1 MGMMRPRL
9 YYNTAQELQT
19 WESLLE
25 AIKDQGILSYVNTH
39 LNPTQGAKTT
49 EESSNALKV
58 ELTATSIQ
66 TKEELIAACQINTD
80 EWEVANF
87 RVSTWTQKEDGAQ
100 LYAVKCTFKRKENN
114 SFNEYIKRLEKGLT
128 RHVRGQ
134 IKHVAAQTE
143 NVTLINIFDAHIDK
157 VCRAIETGEESTI
170 EENCNRFREAVD
182 YLLSNMAAPELIIFP
197 VGNDLFNVNDCRG
210 TTKKG
215 TPQETTTN
223 FIDAFEI
230 GLNLIS
236 ECIDKIAAVAP
247 VYVPIIAGNHAEDL
261 ENILGVALKKLYS
274 KTDTVEIEATRIER
288 KYKKFGLNLFMFS
301 HGDKAKNKINA
312 IPSIMAVEKP
322 DLWSSTQYRFAIY
335 GDIHHEQRHELNG
348 VTALFFRSMSSQ
360 DKWHHSMGYV
370 GSRKTA
376 YALTFSKCGRY
387 TNTSTI
393 NF

>member
-1 MGMMRPRL
+1 MGMMRKRI
-9 YYNTAQELQT
+9 YYRTPNERNT
-19 WESLLE
+19 WEALIE
-25 AIKDQGILSYVNTH
+25 KIKEQGILSYVNTH
-39 LNPTQGAKTT
+39 SNPTQGAKTT
-49 EESSNALKV
+49 EESNNALKV

-66 TKEELIAACQINTD
+66 TKEELIAACKID
-80 EWEVANF
+80 LYEWEVEKF
-87 RVSTWTQKEDGAQ
+87 RCKEWERSKDGKILNSIQ
-100 LYAVKCTFKRKENN
+100 CTFKRISNS
-114 SFNEYIKRLEKGLT
+114 SFNEYIKRLEQGLT
-128 RHVRGQ
+128 NHVRGQ
-134 IKHVAAQTE
+134 IKHVEPQTE

-182 YLLSNMAAPELIIFP
+182 YLLCNMAVPELIIFP

-236 ECIDKIAAVAP
+236 ECIDKMAAVAP

-261 ENILGVALKKLYS
+261 ENILGVALKKIYS

-360 DKWHHSMGYV
+360 DKWHHAQGYV

-376 YALTFSKCGRY
+376 YAMTYSKCGRY